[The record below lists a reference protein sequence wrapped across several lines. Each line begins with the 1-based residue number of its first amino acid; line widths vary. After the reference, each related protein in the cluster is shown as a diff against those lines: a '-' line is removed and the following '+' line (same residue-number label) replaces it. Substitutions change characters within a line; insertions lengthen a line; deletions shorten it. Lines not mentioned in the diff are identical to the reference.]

1 MVQASKTA
9 SFPHALGFRTGTTSV
24 HTSRTMMLK
33 ELTLVL
39 ANTSPDA
46 SAIAYYVAI
55 IEDNSLGKRTRTTRQ
70 RTAKRLAELY
80 ALNPSCTIFRLLR
93 HFWPTDPASQPML
106 AFLAATTRDPLL
118 RDTMPFILSIPV
130 DRVVLP
136 HLIVAYLHERF
147 PGRFQ
152 ASTTLAT
159 AQRLASTWG
168 QAGYLRGKVKKQRVK
183 PYVTPIVTAFALVL
197 GYLCGLRSRRLL
209 DCLWLSCLDRS
220 VSEVMDLI
228 SEASKQGWLTFK
240 AAGAVVEITFP
251 GLLTP
256 SEEQAAYESD

>member
-1 MVQASKTA
+1 VQASKTV
-9 SFPHALGFRTGTTSV
+9 SFPHALGFRTGATSV

-33 ELTLVL
+33 ELALVL
-39 ANTSPDA
+39 ENTSPD
-46 SAIAYYVAI
+46 SSTVAYYVAI
-55 IEDNSLGKRTRTTRQ
+55 VEHNSLGKRTQTTRQ
-70 RTAKRLAELY
+70 RTAKRLTDLY
-80 ALNPSCTIFRLLR
+80 ALHPSCPVFRLLR
-93 HFWPTDPASQPML
+93 YFWPTDPASQPML
-106 AFLAATTRDPLL
+106 ALLAATARDPLL

-130 DRVVLP
+130 GLTVLP
-136 HLIVAYLHERF
+136 SLIVAYLHERF

-183 PYVTPIVTAFALVL
+183 PHVTPIVTAFALVL
-197 GYLCGLRSRRLL
+197 GYLCGLRNQRLL
-209 DCLWLSCLDRS
+209 DCPWISFLDRS
-220 VSEVMDLI
+220 LSEVMDLT
-228 SEASKQGWLTFK
+228 SEASKQGWLTYK

-256 SEEQAAYESD
+256 NEERASYEPH